1 MSSVVPIQSGSSF
14 SGVSRAESPG
24 QAASPASAAATTTG
38 KPARLYVNPDYQFDP
53 TLGLVVM
60 EFHDASGNLTNSIP
74 SQRQLDAYRT
84 QMQTEATSKP
94 PDGTPSV
101 G

>member
-1 MSSVVPIQSGSSF
+1 MSSVVPIQSGSSL
-14 SGVSRAESPG
+14 SGVSRADTPP
-24 QAASPASAAATTTG
+24 QAPPASAVSTATA
-38 KPARLYVNPDYQFDP
+38 KPARLYVNPDYQFEP

-60 EFHDASGNLTNSIP
+60 EFHDASGNVTSSIP

-84 QMQTEATSKP
+84 QLQTEATSKP